1 MFIMAKNE
9 KKEADY
15 NKEPKVNVK
24 EQVSYTTEM
33 YDVFTL
39 VKSEKEKKVMIAIG
53 NNIVTR
59 NYFKNTREA
68 KDYINSKP
76 WDLIL
81 NTCAVMQDMLKKNEE
96 MKNSK

>member
-1 MFIMAKNE
+1 MFNMPKNE
-9 KKEADY
+9 VKEADY
-15 NKEPKVNVK
+15 KKEPKVNVK
-24 EQVSYTTEM
+24 EQVTYTTEM

-39 VKSEKEKKVMIAIG
+39 VKSDQEEKVMIAIG

-59 NYFKNTREA
+59 NTFKNTRTA

-81 NTCAVMQDMLKKNEE
+81 NTCAIMQDMLKKNEE